1 MVLQGASLSLLI
13 KLSCLVTDHFQP
25 CFADKDKAFQRNKTL
40 TKRKAEAAI
49 NMVKVPKFEVRD

>member
-1 MVLQGASLSLLI
+1 MLI